1 MSSWLRALVL
11 SSSLLLAGAAPG
23 RTSVDELCDRLGHS
37 SDFRVR
43 VQAALE
49 LGKSRLPK
57 AMGPLTAALD
67 DPSASVRAAAA
78 AALKIL
84 GDSRAIE
91 PLKRH
96 RADRSEAVRMQIRA
110 SLGALEARDAALR
123 EPPRV
128 LVKLGKA
135 RTPSNAERQVFVSS
149 RRRLDAMPGIQV
161 LPDDDEVAKA
171 AEKQEIPVVL
181 VTTRIEKLL
190 LEHDGPDFVY
200 QARVEYLVHRLP
212 GEALAA
218 RVAGSASET
227 ASLEE
232 TRDVAKN
239 DELRRS
245 VLDAAISSAMRNA
258 PRAVFAAARL

>member
-1 MSSWLRALVL
+1 LRALVVC
-11 SSSLLLAGAAPG
+11 SGLLLAGAAPG
-23 RTSVDELCDRLGHS
+23 RPTVDELSDRLGRS
-37 SDFRVR
+37 SDFRLR

-49 LGKSRLPK
+49 LGKLRMPR
-57 AMGPLTAALD
+57 AMGPLSAALD

-78 AALKIL
+78 AALKIM

-91 PLKRH
+91 PLKKH
-96 RADRSEAVRMQIRA
+96 RGDASEAVRAQIRA
-110 SLGALEARDAALR
+110 SISALEARDAALR

-135 RTPSNAERQVFVSS
+135 RNQSNADRQVFMSS

-161 LPDDDEVAKA
+161 LPDDDEVARA
-171 AEKQEIPVVL
+171 AEKQDIPVVL

-190 LEHDGPDFVY
+190 LEHDGADLVY
-200 QARVEYLVHRLP
+200 QARVEYLVHRMP

-227 ASLEE
+227 ASIEE

-245 VLDAAISSAMRNA
+245 VLDAAIRSAMRNA